1 MTKRLRAANW
11 LSVCSCLAGVMTILI
26 TGCSGNKSAT
36 NEANSRAGA
45 ANASSTQPGETG
57 VEKMKPAPGTGNV
70 QGKVYFNS
78 KPVEN
83 IEVRL
88 CETFSRF
95 LSGCGGQIYT
105 ARTDKDGE
113 YVITNVAPK
122 TYEALTAR
130 VFDTD
135 SYIFATSG
143 IAGISAEK
151 YEIVADK
158 TFFVPQISLF
168 KNDLKTLN
176 PKAGAKVSSQGL
188 ELKWDAYPDAAYYK
202 FSIYA
207 EDSSISS
214 PYTNERIEATS
225 IVLDKPLEKG
235 TYRWQVTAFNKDDRK
250 LSESADDVKFTIN

>member
-1 MTKRLRAANW
+1 MTKSNSVGICIVVIALA
-11 LSVCSCLAGVMTILI
+11 LS
-26 TGCSGNKSAT
+26 GCGNKSAT
-36 NEANSRAGA
+36 NTETNSRAGA
-45 ANASSTQPGETG
+45 VNSNSTQPGESG
-57 VEKMKPAPGTGNV
+57 VEKIKPAPGTGNV
-70 QGKVYFNS
+70 QGKVFFNS

-83 IEVRL
+83 IEVKL

-95 LSGCGGQIYT
+95 LSGCGGQIHT

-135 SYIFATSG
+135 SYVFATSG
-143 IAGISAEK
+143 LAGISAAK
-151 YEIVADK
+151 YDIVADK
-158 TFFVPQISLF
+158 TFFVPQINLF

-188 ELKWDAYPDAAYYK
+188 ELKWDSYPDAAYYK
-202 FSIYA
+202 FTIHA
-207 EDSSISS
+207 EDSGTSS
-214 PYTNERIEATS
+214 PYVNERIEANS
-225 IVLDKPLEKG
+225 VVLDKSLEKG

-250 LSESADDVKFTIN
+250 LSDSADDMKFTIQ